1 MCTRCSG
8 NAAWVGSYYLSG
20 RGKFLEIS
28 ASRLY
33 LFQKINKCLHNCLA
47 QYKKIKAKRKLS
59 KSRRRK
65 SYGETQTRAPKSQV
79 GAPVR
84 RGRPTLGC
92 PISSPSSFCSHFFT
106 LLFLSSNHTSPLSAT
121 HTPQLRG
128 NLQTLHP
135 NPLQRGPTSPPLDPK
150 QFSFTADGLKKK
162 KKIKEQQQQ
171 KSHFLIC

>member
-1 MCTRCSG
+1 MLWERCLGGILLFKWPRKVSG
-8 NAAWVGSYYLSG
+8 NQCFTSLSLP
-20 RGKFLEIS
+20 K
-28 ASRLY
+28 
-33 LFQKINKCLHNCLA
+33 KKKKKTCLHNCLA

-65 SYGETQTRAPKSQV
+65 SYGETQTRAPKSQA

-92 PISSPSSFCSHFFT
+92 PISSPSSISSHFFT

-162 KKIKEQQQQ
+162 KIKEQQQQ